1 MKYKAM
7 VRVMSGSAWG
17 TSNTK
22 GGAMKELKKE
32 LKNTWSHL
40 FDVNAWLKAGNAT
53 CNIYQDSGTKDHGDD
68 KYIETV
74 PLI

>member
-7 VRVMSGSAWG
+7 VRIMSGSAWG
-17 TSNTK
+17 TSSTK

-40 FDVNAWLKAGNAT
+40 FDVNAWLKAGNAS
-53 CNIYQDSGTKDHGDD
+53 CDIYQDSGTKDHGDD